1 MKKRLIFT
9 LCAFIGL
16 FLTVNV
22 CCSGLGEA
30 AGATEKATRTI
41 LLYACGSDLEENYGM
56 ATWNLCQILESE
68 LTDDV
73 NVLVMTGGAK
83 TWKTQSEYLEGA
95 QSVSANQENQLW
107 LCSGRNAENAVNGHG
122 RMTLLTDIPLDIE
135 KTLMSD
141 SQTLLGFINYAAQEY
156 PAEMYDLILWD
167 HGGGP
172 ALGFGMDNRVEA
184 YNIMSVGA
192 IAKCLKESAVD
203 RFDIVN
209 FDACLMSSVEVAAT
223 LSECADYLI
232 LSAETE
238 PGYGQEYVTWL
249 DALAKDPGMN
259 GYALGRII
267 VDAMIAFYENE
278 ESAGYRQDGTL
289 AVIDTKNFR
298 ERMVAP
304 ITELARTM
312 DRELTQIGEYNALL
326 NFEDELRS
334 QAASYEYAYDTLLDL
349 GNFAEHLGM
358 CISEVNNTSP
368 DGDFEALRNRYTD
381 TAEAIRRILCDNDGS
396 EDDMIYSAAT
406 ATMTR
411 PVKTKIAFARD
422 AQGRPQRTE
431 TMAPS
436 GLSVFFTPVDLQVMD
451 YTVAVDEMCEAVE
464 DAQIRDMLRA
474 LEVASLRYLMAERC
488 GLSVAAL
495 REAGEQNVYYKTV
508 RDSWKVATDRD
519 YGEIYRYQEQFGI
532 KADITGLSA
541 SDWDIYI
548 STVIDLLN
556 KYADVDTET
565 WLALLTAQQFSQ
577 VFDGE
582 KATAVGVD
590 RTGDGVEDAYRVT
603 IPAPLNLVRDVYTRL
618 SFGLGGDE
626 DDEDWAFYK
635 MFLGL
640 PDYVNIAKVHGN
652 PVQDEIVNDL
662 SWGADLGSGVRSLFA
677 GTDCAYELP
686 TTVDRWYE
694 ILDSDGIGHVI
705 SVDEVDLGKAQDL
718 RIPVIVHF
726 AEPKPDGSDWRED
739 GYLIYGN
746 GHFKGFQPAERF
758 NPLIA
763 LNNSAFYGA
772 TIQTAAL
779 LPANVFGYSI
789 EFFMEISAPFALP
802 APSDGDRGMKL
813 VMTPIGEIKD
823 LADTQLTPV
832 TVLVDLYGQ
841 GHDISAAMQAAR
853 EASAAG
859 NVTYSIEAAQITV
872 PDAVFNRRL
881 QLPEVTVKLGD
892 KALVQDEDY
901 ELVAVEMLKAG
912 TQELKLFGR
921 GDYVGYTTATFT
933 ILPAESTVEALE
945 AVALSDL
952 ANGDVTVLTVDTPA
966 HPDNVQ
972 FDFSGTDERLRQYLK
987 EGADGKTVLLEKGAE
1002 AGAYEVRV
1010 FVIDGGEDTYANIDG
1025 EIHALE
1031 VKSKA

>member
-1 MKKRLIFT
+1 MKKRWVFT
-9 LCAFIGL
+9 LCAFISL

-22 CCSGLGEA
+22 CYTGLGEA
-30 AGATEKATRTI
+30 AGTAGKVTRTI
-41 LLYACGSDLEENYGM
+41 LMYACGSNLEESYGM

-68 LTDDV
+68 ITDDV

-83 TWKTQSEYLEGA
+83 TWKTEPEYLEGA
-95 QSVSANQENQLW
+95 ESVSANQENQLW

-122 RMTLLTDIPLDIE
+122 RMTLLTDMPSDIE
-135 KTLMSD
+135 RTLMSD
-141 SQTLLGFINYAAQEY
+141 PQTLLGFINYAAQRY
-156 PAEMYDLILWD
+156 PAQRYDLILWD

-172 ALGFGMDNRVEA
+172 ALGFGMDNRVEES
-184 YNIMSVGA
+184 NTMSVGA
-192 IAKCLKESAVD
+192 IAKCLKESAVE

-223 LSECADYLI
+223 LSECADYLV
-232 LSAETE
+232 LSPETE
-238 PGYGQEYVTWL
+238 PGFGQEYVTWL
-249 DALAKDPGMN
+249 DALAEDPGMN

-267 VDAMIAFYENE
+267 VDAMIAFYESE
-278 ESAGYRQDGTL
+278 DSEGYRQDGTL

-298 ERMVAP
+298 DRMVAP

-312 DRELTQIGEYNALL
+312 DRELTQIGENNALL

-358 CISEVNNTSP
+358 CISEVNNSGGT
-368 DGDFEALRNRYTD
+368 GDFEALRNRYTD
-381 TAEAIRRILCDNDGS
+381 TTEAIKRILYDDDGS
-396 EDDMIYSAAT
+396 EDDVIYAAAT

-422 AQGRPQRTE
+422 DQGRPQRTE

-436 GLSVFFTPVDLQVMD
+436 GLSVFFTPLNLQLMD
-451 YTVAVDEMCEAVE
+451 YTLAIDEMCEVVE
-464 DAQIRDMLRA
+464 DEQVRAMLRA

-488 GLSVAAL
+488 GLTVDEL
-495 REAGEQNVYYKTV
+495 REAGESNVYYKTV
-508 RDSWKVATDRD
+508 RDSWKEATDRD
-519 YGEIYRYQEQFGI
+519 YGEIYRYQEQFGLT
-532 KADITGLSA
+532 ADITGLSA

-548 STVIDLLN
+548 STIIDLLN
-556 KYADVDTET
+556 KYSDVDTET
-565 WLALLTAQQFSQ
+565 WLALLTAQQSSQ
-577 VFDGE
+577 VVDGQ

-603 IPAPLNLVRDVYTRL
+603 VPAPLNLVRDVYTRL
-618 SFGLGGDE
+618 GFELAGDE
-626 DDEDWAFYK
+626 GDEEWEFYK

-640 PDYVNIAKVHGN
+640 PDTVDIAKVHGN
-652 PVQDEIVNDL
+652 PVQEEIVNYI

-726 AEPKPDGSDWRED
+726 AEPRPDGSDWRED

-746 GHFKGFQPAERF
+746 GHFKGFQSSEPF
-758 NPLIA
+758 NPLIS

-789 EFFMEISAPFALP
+789 EMFMEISDPFALP
-802 APSDGDRGMKL
+802 EQRDGDGGMKL
-813 VMTPIGEIKD
+813 VMTPMADIKD
-823 LADTQLTPV
+823 LADTELTPV
-832 TVLVDLYGQ
+832 TLLVDLYGK
-841 GHDISAAMQAAR
+841 GHDISAAIQAAR

-859 NVTYSIEAAQITV
+859 NVTYSIEAAEITV
-872 PDAVFNRRL
+872 PEAVFNRRL
-881 QLPEVTVKLGD
+881 QMPEVTVKLGD
-892 KALVQDEDY
+892 KELVADEDY
-901 ELVAVEMLKAG
+901 ELVAQEMLKAG

-933 ILPAESTVEALE
+933 ILPAESKVEALE

-987 EGADGKTVLLEKGAE
+987 EGADGKTVVLEKGAE
-1002 AGAYEVRV
+1002 AGTYEIRV
-1010 FVIDGGEDTYANIDG
+1010 DVIDGGEDTYANIDG

-1031 VKSKA
+1031 VK

>member
-1 MKKRLIFT
+1 MKKRWIFT
-9 LCAFIGL
+9 LCAFISL
-16 FLTVNV
+16 FLVVNA
-22 CCSGLGEA
+22 CCSGLGETA
-30 AGATEKATRTI
+30 VSAGKATRTI
-41 LLYACGSDLEENYGM
+41 LMYACGSNLEESYGM

-68 LTDDV
+68 ITDDV

-83 TWKTQSEYLEGA
+83 TWKTEPEYLEGA
-95 QSVSANQENQLW
+95 ESVSANQENQLW

-122 RMTLLTDIPLDIE
+122 RMTLLTDMPSDIE
-135 KTLMSD
+135 RTLMSD
-141 SQTLLGFINYAAQEY
+141 PQTLLGFINYAAQRY
-156 PAEMYDLILWD
+156 PAQRYDLILWD

-172 ALGFGMDNRVEA
+172 ALGFGMDNRVEEE
-184 YNIMSVGA
+184 NTMSVGA
-192 IAKCLKESAVD
+192 IAKCLKQSAVD

-223 LSECADYLI
+223 LSECADYLV
-232 LSAETE
+232 LSPETE

-259 GYALGRII
+259 GYALGRIV
-267 VDAMIAFYENE
+267 VDAMIAFYESE
-278 ESAGYRQDGTL
+278 ESEGYRQDGTL

-298 ERMVAP
+298 ERLVAP

-312 DRELTQIGEYNALL
+312 DRELTQVGENNALL

-334 QAASYEYAYDTLLDL
+334 QAASYEYSYDTLLDL

-358 CISEVNNTSP
+358 CISEVNNASQ

-381 TAEAIRRILCDNDGS
+381 TAEAIKRILCDNDGS
-396 EDDMIYSAAT
+396 EDDVIYSSAT

-422 AQGRPQRTE
+422 EQGKPQPAE

-436 GLSVFFTPVDLQVMD
+436 GLSVFFTPVSLEVMD

-464 DAQIRDMLRA
+464 DEQVRAMLRA
-474 LEVASLRYLMAERC
+474 LEVASLRYLMAQRC
-488 GLSVAAL
+488 GLSVDAL
-495 REAGEQNVYYKTV
+495 REAGESNVYYKTV
-508 RDSWKVATDRD
+508 RDSWKEARDRD
-519 YGEIYRYQEQFGI
+519 YGEIYRYQEQFGLT
-532 KADITGLSA
+532 ADITGLSA

-548 STVIDLLN
+548 STIIDLLN
-556 KYADVDTET
+556 KYSDVDTET
-565 WLALLTAQQFSQ
+565 WLALLTAQQSSQ
-577 VFDGE
+577 VVQGE

-618 SFGLGGDE
+618 GFELAGDE
-626 DDEDWAFYK
+626 GDEEWEFFK

-640 PDYVNIAKVHGN
+640 PDTVDIAKVHGN
-652 PVQDEIVNDL
+652 PVQEEIVNYI

-726 AEPKPDGSDWRED
+726 AEPRPDGSDWRED

-746 GHFKGFQPAERF
+746 GHFKGFQSSEPF
-758 NPLIA
+758 NPLIS

-789 EFFMEISAPFALP
+789 ELFMEISDPFALP
-802 APSDGDRGMKL
+802 EQRDGDGGMKL
-813 VMTPIGEIKD
+813 VMTPMADIKD

-832 TVLVDLYGQ
+832 TMLVDLYGQ
-841 GHDISAAMQAAR
+841 GHDISAAIQAAR

-859 NVTYSIEAAQITV
+859 NVTYSIEAARITV

-881 QLPEVTVKLGD
+881 QMPEVTVKLGD
-892 KALVQDEDY
+892 RELVADEDY
-901 ELVAVEMLKAG
+901 ELVAQEMLKAG

-933 ILPAESTVEALE
+933 ILPAESKVEALE

-987 EGADGKTVLLEKGAE
+987 EGADGKTVVLEKGAE
-1002 AGAYEVRV
+1002 AGNYEIRV
-1010 FVIDGGEDTYANIDG
+1010 DVIDGGEDTYANIDG

-1031 VKSKA
+1031 VK

>member
-1 MKKRLIFT
+1 MKKTMLKAACMLVAVI
-9 LCAFIGL
+9 LALSACICGL
-16 FLTVNV
+16 AE
-22 CCSGLGEA
+22 SAEA
-30 AGATEKATRTI
+30 APADRATRTI
-41 LLYACGSDLEENYGM
+41 LLYDCGSDLEGAYAL
-56 ATWNLCQILESE
+56 ATWNLYQIMEAE
-68 LTDDV
+68 IPDDV
-73 NVLVMTGGAK
+73 NVVVMTGGALRWQ
-83 TWKTQSEYLEGA
+83 TEPEYLEGA
-95 QSVSANQENQLW
+95 EVVSPNRENQVW
-107 LCSGRNAENAVNGHG
+107 RCSGRNAANATDGHG
-122 RMTLLTDIPLDIE
+122 KMTLLTDMPSDIE
-135 KTLMSD
+135 NTLMSD
-141 SQTLLGFINYAAQEY
+141 PQTLLGFINYGAAKY

-172 ALGFGMDNRVEA
+172 AMGFGMDNRVEES
-184 YNIMSVGA
+184 NTMSVGA
-192 IAKCLKESAVD
+192 IAKCLKQSAVE

-223 LSECADYLI
+223 LSECADYLV
-232 LSAETE
+232 LSPETE

-267 VDAMIAFYENE
+267 VDAMIAFYESE

-312 DRELTQIGEYNALL
+312 DRELTQIGENNALL

-334 QAASYEYAYDTLLDL
+334 QAASYEYSYDTLLDL

-358 CISEVNNTSP
+358 CISEVNNASQ

-381 TAEAIRRILCDNDGS
+381 TTEAIKGILYDNDGS
-396 EDDMIYSAAT
+396 EDDVIYAAAT

-422 AQGRPQRTE
+422 GQGKPQLAE

-436 GLSVFFTPVDLQVMD
+436 GLSVFFTPVSLEVMD

-464 DAQIRDMLRA
+464 DEQVRAMLCA

-495 REAGEQNVYYKTV
+495 REAGESNVYYKTV
-508 RDSWKVATDRD
+508 RDSWKEARDRD

-548 STVIDLLN
+548 STIIDLLN
-556 KYADVDTET
+556 KYSDVDTET
-565 WLALLTAQQFSQ
+565 WLALLTAQQSSQ
-577 VFDGE
+577 VVQGE
-582 KATAVGVD
+582 KATAIGVD

-618 SFGLGGDE
+618 SFELAGEGDE
-626 DDEDWAFYK
+626 EWEFFK

-640 PDYVNIAKVHGN
+640 PDTVDIAKVHGN
-652 PVQDEIVNDL
+652 PVQEEIVNYI

-705 SVDEVDLGKAQDL
+705 SVDEVDLSKAQDL

-726 AEPKPDGSDWRED
+726 AEPRPDGSDWQED

-746 GHFKGFQPAERF
+746 GHFKGFQSAEPF
-758 NPLIA
+758 NPLIS

-789 EFFMEISAPFALP
+789 EMFMEISDPFALP
-802 APSDGDRGMKL
+802 EQRDGDGGMKL
-813 VMTPIGEIKD
+813 VMTPMADIKD

-832 TVLVDLYGQ
+832 TMLVDLYGQ
-841 GHDISAAMQAAR
+841 GHDISAAIQAAK

-881 QLPEVTVKLGD
+881 QMPEVTVKLGD
-892 KALVQDEDY
+892 KELVADEDY

-933 ILPAESTVEALE
+933 ILPAESKVEALE
-945 AVALSDL
+945 AVALGDL

-972 FDFSGTDERLRQYLK
+972 FDFSGTDERLRQYLM
-987 EGADGKTVLLEKGAE
+987 EGADGKTVVLEKGAE
-1002 AGAYEVRV
+1002 AGTYEIRV
-1010 FVIDGGEDTYANIDG
+1010 DVVDGGEDTYANIDG
-1025 EIHALE
+1025 EIHSIE
-1031 VKSKA
+1031 VK